1 LKPASFARALLIFSS
16 VSLLALTTW
25 TSRSKQCLSDPGF
38 QNLNIKFDQKLFSIP
53 RCPETASFGF
63 DSGLERQKKIFLREA
78 RALRPALVFLGI
90 DHPRRL
96 SLSVIEPDKQT
107 NSTIANQLLEQW
119 LWTQVESRSMPHSED
134 LLERRLFQLAL
145 IKFWSALPVVPD
157 LLDSPESVYAY
168 RGLELMVQQ
177 LGLFER
183 QDFFR
188 SWYAALNANHRFVFS
203 PTEKTAYFSRLQIKV
218 RSEGYDLIT
227 KMIVVPLV
235 VDLQSQLVRRESAF
249 NVLRN
254 TLVIKQSLVQV
265 PWVEKDFLLK
275 DLPAVQARKLVLFRC
290 QMPSLNDF
298 EFTRAQFERVLV
310 IQDCH
315 QRPSSFFEMA
325 VWDLPSFASAYPE
338 VKFVEIHWPS
348 FKLAMQKAGF
358 RASTLSQVLAPA
370 TLRAFY
376 KKGLLQKLTNDPA
389 TGVQSWRGALEPF
402 PLFRL

>member
-1 LKPASFARALLIFSS
+1 LKLAPLSRFLFIFSS
-16 VSLLALTTW
+16 IVLLATTTW
-25 TSRSKQCLSDPGF
+25 LSRSKQCLSEPGF
-38 QNLNIKFDQKLFSIP
+38 QLLNIKFDQKSFSIP

-63 DSGLERQKKIFLREA
+63 DSGLERQKKIFLNEA
-78 RALRPALVFLGI
+78 RAVRPILSFLGI
-90 DHPRRL
+90 DRPRRL
-96 SLSVIEPDKQT
+96 SLNVTDPDKQ
-107 NSTIANQLLEQW
+107 NSSMIANQLLEQW
-119 LWTQVESRSMPHSED
+119 LWSKTTSQSED
-134 LLERRLFQLAL
+134 LLERRLFQASL
-145 IKFWSALPVVPD
+145 IKFWSALPVALD
-157 LLDSPESVYAY
+157 LFDSPESVYVY
-168 RGLELMVQQ
+168 RGLERMVRN

-183 QDFFR
+183 HDFFKT
-188 SWYAALNANHRFVFS
+188 WFAALSSNRRFVFA
-203 PTEKTAYFSRLQIKV
+203 PTEKTAYFNRLQMAV

-235 VDLQSQLVRRESAF
+235 VDLNAQFVRRETSA
-249 NVLRN
+249 NVLKN
-254 TLVIKQSLVQV
+254 ALVIKQSLVQV

-275 DLPAVQARKLVLFRC
+275 DLPPVQSRKLVLFRC

-325 VWDLPSFASAYPE
+325 VWDLPSFASVYPE

-358 RASTLSQVLAPA
+358 KASTLSQVLAPA